1 MVEEQK
7 EETAVNTMTQEE
19 MSEAYDAFS
28 KIIFQNL
35 EKVLE
40 KRPANPVR
48 KFVSK

>member
-7 EETAVNTMTQEE
+7 EETAVNTMTKEE
-19 MSEAYDAFS
+19 MAEHYDAFS
-28 KIIFQNL
+28 KIIFSNL

-48 KFVSK
+48 KFVAK